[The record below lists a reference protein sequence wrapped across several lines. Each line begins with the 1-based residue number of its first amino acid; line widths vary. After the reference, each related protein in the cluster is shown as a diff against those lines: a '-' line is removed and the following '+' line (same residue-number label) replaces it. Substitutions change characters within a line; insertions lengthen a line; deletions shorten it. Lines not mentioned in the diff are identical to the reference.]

1 MSRAVKT
8 AVKEDI
14 RQLTG
19 AERSAILMLAL
30 GEEHSSKLWQM
41 MDEDEIKEVS
51 QIMSNLGTIS
61 SSLVE
66 KLLVDFVSQLS
77 GTGSLMGSYEST
89 ERLLARMMAPEKVGQ
104 IMEEIRGPAGRTMWD
119 KLGNVNETVLANY
132 LKNEYPQT
140 VSVVLSKIKPEHAAR
155 VLAALPE
162 EFALECVQR
171 MLRMESVQKDIL
183 DKVERTLRVEFM
195 SNLARTA
202 KRDAHEH
209 MAEIFNNFDRQTE
222 NRFVTA
228 LEERNRDSAERIK
241 ALMFT
246 FEDLAK
252 LDPGSIQTLL
262 RHVEK
267 DKLALALKGATDS
280 LRDVFFSN
288 MSERAG
294 KILREDMEAMGPVRL
309 KDVDEAQMRMVNVA
323 KDLAN
328 KGEIMIASKQG
339 EDELVY

>member
-1 MSRAVKT
+1 MARNKV

-14 RQLTG
+14 RSLTG
-19 AERSAILMLAL
+19 PEKAAIFLLSL
-30 GEEHSSKLWQM
+30 GEEHATKLWQM
-41 MDEDEIKEVS
+41 MDEEEIKELS
-51 QIMSNLGTIS
+51 QIMSNLGTVS
-61 SSLVE
+61 SNLVE
-66 KLLVDFVSQLS
+66 KLLIEFVSQIS
-77 GTGSLMGSYEST
+77 STGSLMGSYEST
-89 ERLLARMMAPEKVGQ
+89 ERLLQRFMPGDKVGA

-119 KLGNVNETVLANY
+119 KLANVNESVLANY

-140 VSVVLSKIKPEHAAR
+140 VAVVLSKIKSEHAAR

-162 EFALECVQR
+162 EFALEVVQR

-183 DKVERTLRVEFM
+183 DKVEQTLRVEFM

-202 KRDAHEH
+202 KRDSHEM

-222 NRFVTA
+222 SRFLTA
-228 LEERNRDSAERIK
+228 LEERSRDSSERIK

-288 MSERAG
+288 LSERAG
-294 KILREDMEAMGPVRL
+294 KILREDMEALGPVRL

-339 EDELVY
+339 EDELIY